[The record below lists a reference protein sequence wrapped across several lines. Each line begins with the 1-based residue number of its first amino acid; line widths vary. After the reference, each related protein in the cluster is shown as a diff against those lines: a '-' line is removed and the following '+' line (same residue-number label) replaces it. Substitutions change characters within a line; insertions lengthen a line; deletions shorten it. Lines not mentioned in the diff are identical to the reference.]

1 MPPMSRR
8 VWIVLLALSLPAF
21 LFVGALHSV
30 HHLDSDADATACW
43 VAGVADGVSI
53 VSPAPTVL
61 DALSPMVLRAAVNA
75 ASSVLAARPAGAS
88 RERAPPVVLSA

>member
-1 MPPMSRR
+1 MPSMSRR
-8 VWIVLLALSLPAF
+8 LWAALLGLCIPMF
-21 LFVGALHSV
+21 LVVGAVHSV
-30 HHLDSDADATACW
+30 HHLDSDAEATACW

-61 DALSPMVLRAAVNA
+61 DALSTMVVGAAVNA

-88 RERAPPVVLSA
+88 RERAPPILLSA